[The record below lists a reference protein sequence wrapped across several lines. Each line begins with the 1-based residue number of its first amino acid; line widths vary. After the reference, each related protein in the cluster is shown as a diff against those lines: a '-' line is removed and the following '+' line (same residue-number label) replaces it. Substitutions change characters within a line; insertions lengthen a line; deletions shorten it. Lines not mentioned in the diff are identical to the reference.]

1 MYISDPVKKIAVSV
15 KCLSFIRNSRRDLLQ
30 LSYLQMHMYISTV
43 ISTGWALHVPLATA
57 RYM

>member
-1 MYISDPVKKIAVSV
+1 MHISDPVKKITVSER
-15 KCLSFIRNSRRDLLQ
+15 CLSFIRNSRRDLLQ
-30 LSYLQMHMYISTV
+30 LSYLQMRMYISAV

>member
-1 MYISDPVKKIAVSV
+1 MHVSDPVKKITVSER
-15 KCLSFIRNSRRDLLQ
+15 CLSFIRNSRRDLLQ

-43 ISTGWALHVPLATA
+43 ISTGWALYVPLATA